1 MKYLV
6 NKETKEHVIYVPWS
20 MNSQWTLVEADSEGW
35 IKHEG
40 KVCPL
45 PDGVRCDIIEGKWT
59 SPDARPAKN
68 WSWGSALR
76 YRPILTEQAEP
87 KTIDDLI
94 RADHPYKDNKQ
105 AEPVQE
111 PENIIEAID
120 AAMLEYDKACDDFE
134 SELSDFIMGSN
145 ELKAPD
151 YDPRSVS
158 FNLLDRLKAAHE
170 HAQQIP
176 DLEAELREVLGSMGY
191 DLVSRNPFTQQPHGA
206 GGE

>member
-6 NKETKEHVIYVPWS
+6 NKETKEHVIYVPWL

-35 IKHEG
+35 IPHTG
-40 KVCPL
+40 NACPL
-45 PDGVRCDIIEGKWT
+45 PDDCLCEVWVKGAK
-59 SPDARPAKN
+59 RPFALENPQKLY
-68 WSWGSALR
+68 WSELFS
-76 YRPILTEQAEP
+76 YRPFLTEQAEP
-87 KTIDDLI
+87 VK
-94 RADHPYKDNKQ
+94 ASDHGEHETMQ
-105 AEPVQE
+105 
-111 PENIIEAID
+111 D
-120 AAMLEYDKACDDFE
+120 AMRYDKACADFE

-176 DLEAELREVLGSMGY
+176 DLEAELREVLASMGY
-191 DLVSRNPFTQQPHGA
+191 DLVSRNPFIQQRHGA
-206 GGE
+206 QGE

>member
-76 YRPILTEQAEP
+76 YRPILTEQA
-87 KTIDDLI
+87 KTVKASDHGEHDTMQDAM
-94 RADHPYKDNKQ
+94 RAISP
-105 AEPVQE
+105 
-111 PENIIEAID
+111 
-120 AAMLEYDKACDDFE
+120 EYDKACDDFE

-191 DLVSRNPFTQQPHGA
+191 DLVSRNPFAQQPHGA

>member
-6 NKETKEHVIYVPWS
+6 NKETKEHVIYVPWL

-40 KVCPL
+40 KECPL
-45 PDGVRCDIIEGKWT
+45 PDDCLCEVWVKGAK
-59 SPDARPAKN
+59 RPFALENPQKLY
-68 WSWGSALR
+68 WSELFS

-87 KTIDDLI
+87 VKASDHGEHDTMQDAM
-94 RADHPYKDNKQ
+94 RAISP
-105 AEPVQE
+105 
-111 PENIIEAID
+111 
-120 AAMLEYDKACDDFE
+120 EYDKACDDFE

-176 DLEAELREVLGSMGY
+176 DLEAELREVLASMGY
-191 DLVSRNPFTQQPHGA
+191 DLVARSPFTQQRHGA
-206 GGE
+206 GVTPATRSPV